1 MLRKLPH
8 RLHVLSSL
16 ETFFFFPTKICTM
29 SSANLKVTLQRKI
42 FQKLLEKHM
51 VLTKHQLSLFNIYD
65 AFILVFSRLVNFRI
79 IEFFFLSWYV
89 LQPFSFRKLVEIKN
103 YLCE

>member
-29 SSANLKVTLQRKI
+29 SSANLKVTLQRINYFYITVLKVLDKPHKECSGRGKEKRKKMLK
-42 FQKLLEKHM
+42 KLLQRH
-51 VLTKHQLSLFNIYD
+51 VVFIKHQFSLFNIYD
-65 AFILVFSRLVNFRI
+65 ALILVLNRI
-79 IEFFFLSWYV
+79 ANS
-89 LQPFSFRKLVEIKN
+89 
-103 YLCE
+103 